1 MPNIKYCANCSR
13 PADKNCKNCEKPQ
26 CSLECHAA
34 ACKNAKAKGE
44 QIETTALTSKIEA
57 QNIKNT
63 VKITTVL
70 NHRLV
75 FLRPAT
81 KSDDIAF
88 ARLNCDT
95 VRCAKDADTLTFL
108 PQIGSLVLAKFDF
121 YQRALVLKHVSDT
134 AVALVFIDY
143 GNVEIRDFHELKAM
157 PDKLKTIKRFASK
170 FELNNIDNDI
180 INLEALKILY
190 LNMANETE
198 LRIESNES
206 NHCVNLKAS
215 DKWINELVNKK
226 NVQNIKRQTIST
238 FTDRVIEKKKK
249 KGVSIHYTNVL
260 CIYLFSSLSRMIP
273 DLFRS
278 SAE

>member
-1 MPNIKYCANCSR
+1 MFNFNSHLISNIKCCANCSR

-26 CSLECHAA
+26 CSLECHAS
-34 ACKNAKAKGE
+34 ACKNANANGE
-44 QIETTALTSKIEA
+44 QIERKTLPSKIEA
-57 QNIKNT
+57 QTIQNY

-81 KSDDIAF
+81 ESDDIAF

-95 VRCAKDADTLTFL
+95 VRYANDADTLTFL

-134 AVALVFIDY
+134 AVAVVFIDY
-143 GNVEIRDFHELKAM
+143 GNVETRKFHKLKAM

-170 FELNNIDNDI
+170 FELNNIDHDI
-180 INLEALKILY
+180 INFAALNVLY
-190 LNMANETE
+190 RYMANETE
-198 LRIESNES
+198 LRIEFNEN

-215 DKWINELVNKK
+215 DKWINELVNQR
-226 NVQNIKRQTIST
+226 NVQNIKRQTVST
-238 FTDRVIEKKKK
+238 FADRVKYIQR
-249 KGVSIHYTNVL
+249 T
-260 CIYLFSSLSRMIP
+260 
-273 DLFRS
+273 
-278 SAE
+278 